1 VSIVTRADL
10 TVMFTLP
17 ESAMKTG
24 FFSTWLISCLLISP
38 ALAEMQT
45 LIINS
50 SNYPPVTS
58 PEKDGVLDQ
67 VYQEMARRAGV
78 KIVIQAMPAA
88 ERSLIN
94 QNEGI
99 DDGDVS
105 RVFGLEKQYTNLI
118 RVPEPVMRYE
128 MVVFS
133 RNAHFKVNGIE
144 SLLPYDAGIPNGW
157 KILERNVVGTR
168 SVTKLENGEQ
178 LFSMLDKDRIDIA
191 LIEKFQGMRFVKDMK
206 IQNIRILNPPFLEGD
221 WFMYVN
227 KKHEALVP
235 RLAAAL
241 KSMKEDGTYQRIF
254 DTALKRYA
262 L

>member
-1 VSIVTRADL
+1 
-10 TVMFTLP
+10 
-17 ESAMKTG
+17 MKL
-24 FFSTWLISCLLISP
+24 SLVAILLISCLLSFSAQAGI
-38 ALAEMQT
+38 QT
-45 LIINS
+45 LVINS

-58 PEKDGVLDQ
+58 AEKDGVLDL
-67 VYQEMARRAGV
+67 VYQELARRVGV

-105 RVFGLEKQYTNLI
+105 RVPGLEKQYPNLI

-128 MVVFS
+128 MTVFS
-133 RNAHFKVNGIE
+133 RNANFRVNGIE
-144 SLLPYDAGIPNGW
+144 SLMPYDAGIPNGW

-178 LFSMLDKDRIDIA
+178 LFSMLDKNRIDIA
-191 LIEKFQGMRFVKDMK
+191 LIEKFQGMRFVKEMK
-206 IQNIRILNPPFLEGD
+206 IQNIKMLNPPFLEGD

-241 KSMKEDGTYQRIF
+241 RSMKEDGTHQRLF
-254 DTALKRYA
+254 DTVLKRYA
-262 L
+262 Y